1 MTSSLDA
8 WVALPR
14 PAAITAK
21 KRLFCFPFAG
31 GGATAYRKW
40 AGSLGPHIEVCAI
53 QLPGRES
60 RLLDPALDDVDA
72 LVAALLEHLPSY
84 FDRPY
89 AFYGHSMGALLA
101 FELTRSIEKL
111 DGLRGPE
118 RLFLAAHRAA
128 HLPLQ
133 RPPMST
139 LSDADFIE
147 KIRSYGGFVDEILNN
162 SEMMELI
169 LPTIRADFRLCDHY
183 KLKDQTPIQCPIHV
197 FAGSQ
202 DAQTLLDS
210 TYAWSLRSKAPVDV
224 QVFSGGHFFMHSH
237 MNEVHDAIKKRL
249 IPS

>member
-111 DGLRGPE
+111 DGLR
-118 RLFLAAHRAA
+118 
-128 HLPLQ
+128 
-133 RPPMST
+133 RPTPT
-139 LSDADFIE
+139 NVTTKIPFIGT
-147 KIRSYGGFVDEILNN
+147 KALGLREID
-162 SEMMELI
+162 I
-169 LPTIRADFRLCDHY
+169 V
-183 KLKDQTPIQCPIHV
+183 TPV
-197 FAGSQ
+197 AF
-202 DAQTLLDS
+202 
-210 TYAWSLRSKAPVDV
+210 
-224 QVFSGGHFFMHSH
+224 
-237 MNEVHDAIKKRL
+237 
-249 IPS
+249 

>member
-1 MTSSLDA
+1 MASSLDA

-14 PAAITAK
+14 PTVTTAK

-31 GGATAYRKW
+31 GGASAYRKW
-40 AGSLGPHIEVCAI
+40 TGSLGPDIEVCAI

-60 RLLDPALDDVDA
+60 RLLEPALENVEA
-72 LVAALLEHLPSY
+72 MVAALLEHLPPY
-84 FDRPY
+84 LDRPY

-101 FELTRSIEKL
+101 FELTRSIEKMA
-111 DGLRGPE
+111 GIRGPE

-133 RPPMST
+133 RLPMST

-147 KIRSYGGFVDEILNN
+147 KIRGYGGFVDEILNN
-162 SEMMELI
+162 AEIMELI

-183 KLKDQTPIQCPIHV
+183 ELKDETLIQCPIHV

-202 DAQTLLDS
+202 DTQTLLES

-224 QVFSGGHFFMHSH
+224 QVFAGGHFFLQSH
-237 MNEVHDAIKKRL
+237 MHEVHDAIIKKL
-249 IPS
+249 TSC

>member
-8 WVALPR
+8 WVVLPR
-14 PAAITAK
+14 PPVVTAK

-31 GGATAYRKW
+31 GGATTYRKW
-40 AGSLGPHIEVCAI
+40 AGSLGPDIEVCAI

-60 RLLDPALDDVDA
+60 RLFDPALEDVDTMI
-72 LVAALLEHLPSY
+72 AALLEHLPSY

-101 FELTRSIEKL
+101 FELTRGIEKL
-111 DGLRGPE
+111 DGLRSPE

-147 KIRSYGGFVDEILNN
+147 KIRGYGGFVDEILNN

-183 KLKDQTPIQCPIHV
+183 KLKDQTLIQCPIHV

-202 DAQTLLDS
+202 DTQTLLES
-210 TYAWSLRSKAPVDV
+210 TYAWSLRSQAPVDI
-224 QVFSGGHFFMHSH
+224 QVFSGGHFFIQSH
-237 MNEVHDAIKKRL
+237 MHEVHDAIIKKL
-249 IPS
+249 MPS